1 MDLDAPIADGFYFT
15 ISYPGLSGEGLL
27 RELLYY
33 GVSAIA
39 LSTTGSERTEGLR
52 ACTSLIQRSEFP
64 LLNERLAWFHRDH
77 QETAG
82 PAA

>member
-1 MDLDAPIADGFYFT
+1 MT
-15 ISYPGLSGEGLL
+15 GEDLL

-39 LSTTGSERTEGLR
+39 LATTGSERTEGLR

-64 LLNERLAWFHRDH
+64 ALNERLAWFHRDH
-77 QETAG
+77 QATAG